1 MERKTQP
8 FLTRLSSIPQLK
20 SALAL
25 RAVHDIR
32 NGIDARPTP
41 AEVTAFGLRQ
51 EMSVIVA
58 EASALRVRA
67 TYSECATWQRFSEL
81 SHFNCHGSSGL
92 SLIPLLISYHSL

>member
-1 MERKTQP
+1 LPARFSRVHGPPPSLKRSYKTQP
-8 FLTRLSSIPQLK
+8 FFARLSTIPQLK

-51 EMSVIVA
+51 EMAVIVA
-58 EASALRVRA
+58 EASALRVR
-67 TYSECATWQRFSEL
+67 R
-81 SHFNCHGSSGL
+81 
-92 SLIPLLISYHSL
+92 